1 MSKGFFSYLNWA
13 VPKERSPS
21 PELTFI
27 NEHQG
32 ICPLI
37 RRPFLEFSSPYGI
50 MRSYILLRSL
60 ERRNRIISILKSS
73 IKEEIQRN
81 KEKIKRIV
89 DHIPCFNYHQTP
101 IWFPFYSPFINQRF
115 LSSLDSFYFFPYD
128 AFLRDPDCSL
138 INPFHEYGSHLF
150 DRSLTSRKKLGVSDI
165 DSSAYYIEKTGALL
179 FIDSSGYLETRIPF
193 FDESRKQKKT
203 DHLKERLEEV
213 AKDYYSNDFAK
224 LSQDLIRFELLS
236 PKIVLAAIKSKEGQ
250 YKEIK
255 EDDL

>member
-1 MSKGFFSYLNWA
+1 M
-13 VPKERSPS
+13 
-21 PELTFI
+21 
-27 NEHQG
+27 
-32 ICPLI
+32 
-37 RRPFLEFSSPYGI
+37 
-50 MRSYILLRSL
+50 
-60 ERRNRIISILKSS
+60 
-73 IKEEIQRN
+73 
-81 KEKIKRIV
+81 
-89 DHIPCFNYHQTP
+89 
-101 IWFPFYSPFINQRF
+101 
-115 LSSLDSFYFFPYD
+115 
-128 AFLRDPDCSL
+128 
-138 INPFHEYGSHLF
+138 
-150 DRSLTSRKKLGVSDI
+150 SDI